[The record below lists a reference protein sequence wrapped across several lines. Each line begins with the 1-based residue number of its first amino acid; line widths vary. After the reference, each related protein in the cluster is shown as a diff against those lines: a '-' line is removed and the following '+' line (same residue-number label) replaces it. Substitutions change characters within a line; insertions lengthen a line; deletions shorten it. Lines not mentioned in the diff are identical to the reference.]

1 MLNNSDSRPIGVF
14 DSGLGGIS
22 VVREIGRLLPNE
34 NIIYIGDNLNNP
46 YGTKSKDEIL
56 RITLDVVDRLIK
68 MNVKAVVIA
77 CNTATSAAVRIL
89 REKYNIPIV
98 GMEPAIKPAVMEN
111 KGGTIGVMATI
122 STLKEKKFQNNM
134 DKFKDISNI
143 YKIPT
148 QELVEL
154 VENDIFSG
162 DEINRVLDKHFYEYR
177 DIKFDAIVLGCTHFI
192 FLKDSIS
199 DYFKG
204 IKIYDGNEGTVNRL
218 KNLLMRDDIL
228 NYSNQMGKL
237 EIIFTRENDKFK
249 RRAIDLMK

>member
-22 VVREIGRLLPNE
+22 VVRDIGRLLPNE

-56 RITLDVVDRLIK
+56 KITLDVVDRLIS
-68 MNVKAVVIA
+68 MNVKAVLIA

-89 REKYNIPIV
+89 REKYDIPII

-111 KGGTIGVMATI
+111 KGGTIGVLATV

-134 DKFKDISNI
+134 EKFKDISNI

-154 VENDIFSG
+154 VENNIFSG
-162 DEINRVLDKHFYEYR
+162 DQINRVLDKHFYEYR
-177 DIKFDAIVLGCTHFI
+177 DIRFDAIVLGCTHFI

-204 IKIYDGNEGTVNRL
+204 IKIYDGNYGTVNRL
-218 KNLLMRDDIL
+218 KDVLISYNIL
-228 NYSNQMGKL
+228 NSGEQMGRL
-237 EIIFTRENDKFK
+237 EIIFTKENEKFK
-249 RRAIDLMK
+249 QRAIDLMK